1 MYKKTACLGLA
12 HMERLQLPVGDS
24 RAKTGNREEL
34 IETGLISLRLSSS
47 QRRQGWNGLSWE
59 AVCPPFGEVTKRR
72 LGTPFWKEI
81 IRRTR
86 GPF

>member
-1 MYKKTACLGLA
+1 MCKKTACLGLA
-12 HMERLQLPVGDS
+12 HMEGLRLPVGDS
-24 RAKTGNREEL
+24 RAKIRNREEL

-47 QRRQGWNGLSWE
+47 QRRQGWSRLPQE
-59 AVCPPFGEVTKRR
+59 AVCSPFGEVTEGR
-72 LGTPFWKEI
+72 LGTPGWKEI